1 MRDLVILGSTGSIGV
16 QALELVAANPSA
28 FNVVAISAFGSNPE
42 QIIEQ
47 ARTFKVQVVGVVK
60 NAEVIRQ
67 ALPGVTVIDG
77 PNAATE
83 IAAIT
88 CEVVLNGITGSIGL
102 GPTLAALEVGNKLAL
117 ANKESLVAA
126 GELVMS
132 RAAENQLIPVD
143 SEHSAIWQSALAG
156 KKSEIS
162 KLVLTA
168 SGGPFRN
175 RGDLTDVSI
184 EEALA
189 HPTWSMG
196 QVVTINSATLMNKSL
211 EIIEAHYLFDM
222 PYRQIEAVIHP
233 QSIIHSMVEYVDGS
247 TLAQLSPPNMKGPIA
262 YAINWPTRLT
272 GATKS
277 MDWSQKYSLDFEPI
291 DNERF
296 PVIELARRCG
306 ELGGGLPAIFNAAN
320 EVAVSAFLAG
330 QISFTSII
338 ECVDLAVQMLG
349 SAVNPIR
356 DLADVSAIEN
366 DARKV
371 ASEIIGRVA
380 K

>member
-16 QALELVAANPSA
+16 QALEIVAANPGV
-28 FNVVAISAFGSNPE
+28 FNVVAISAYGSNPAV
-42 QIIEQ
+42 IIEQ
-47 ARTFKVQVVGVVK
+47 ARTFKVQVIGVVK
-60 NAEVIRQ
+60 GAEEIRE

-77 PNAATE
+77 PNAASE

-88 CEVVLNGITGSIGL
+88 CEVVLNGITGSVGL
-102 GPTLAALEVGNKLAL
+102 GPTLAALEVGNRLAL

-132 RAAENQLIPVD
+132 KASENQLIPVD
-143 SEHSAIWQSALAG
+143 SEHSAIWQSAMAG
-156 KKSEIS
+156 KKSEIA
-162 KLVLTA
+162 KLILTA

-175 RGDLTDVSI
+175 RRDLSEVTI
-184 EEALA
+184 AEALA
-189 HPTWSMG
+189 HPTWAMG

-233 QSIIHSMVEYVDGS
+233 QSIVHSMVEYVDGS

-262 YAINWPTRLT
+262 YAINWPVRLP
-272 GATKS
+272 GAAKT
-277 MDWSQKYSLDFEPI
+277 MDWSKQHTLEFEPI

-320 EVAVSAFLAG
+320 EVAVAAFLAG
-330 QISFTSII
+330 EISFTAII
-338 ECVDLAVQMLG
+338 ESVDLAVQKLG

-371 ASEIIGRVA
+371 AGEIIKKVA